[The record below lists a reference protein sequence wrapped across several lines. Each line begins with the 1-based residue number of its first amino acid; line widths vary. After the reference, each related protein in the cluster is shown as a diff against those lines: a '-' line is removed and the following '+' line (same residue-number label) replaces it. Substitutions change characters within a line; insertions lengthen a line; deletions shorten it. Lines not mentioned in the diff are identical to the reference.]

1 MRTGAFIARV
11 FLGGMFVISGI
22 NGFFHFIPTT
32 SFIATM
38 VGAGDFFYVIKFFE
52 IAIGAMILTGFYMPI
67 ALIMLVPISVDIFMF
82 HMSRGMSGMPI
93 AFMIIFA
100 HFYMIYIHREHYA
113 PMIHG

>member
-1 MRTGAFIARV
+1 MKTGALVARV

-52 IAIGAMILTGFYMPI
+52 IAIGAMILTGIYMPI
-67 ALIMLVPISVDIFMF
+67 ALIMLIPISVDIFMF
-82 HMSRGMSGMPI
+82 HMSRGMSGVPI

-100 HFYMIYIHREHYA
+100 HFFMIYIHRERFETMMHS
-113 PMIHG
+113 